1 MELIPYYDFEARH
14 GKLNSVLLLGIKRI
28 ETDNWGTSMDGSY
41 KSFPRI
47 FIHYLNDQTVKLD
60 FGNEDK
66 DKAELVLNDIRKI
79 VNENMKYIVNNNM
92 LEQVFKI
99 SK

>member
-14 GKLNSVLLLGIKRI
+14 GKLNTVLLIGIKRI
-28 ETDNWGTSMDGSY
+28 ETDNWGTSLNDSF

-47 FIHYLNDQTVKLD
+47 HIHYLNDQVIKLD
-60 FGNEDK
+60 FENEDIE
-66 DKAELVLNDIRKI
+66 KAETVLNDIKRI
-79 VNENMKYIVNNNM
+79 INDNMKYIVKNNM
-92 LEQVFKI
+92 LDQVFKI